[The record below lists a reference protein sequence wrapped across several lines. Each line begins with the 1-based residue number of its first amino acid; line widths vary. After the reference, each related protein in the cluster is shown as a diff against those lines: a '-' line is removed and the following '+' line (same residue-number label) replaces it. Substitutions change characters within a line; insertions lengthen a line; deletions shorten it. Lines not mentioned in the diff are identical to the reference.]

1 MKSGAWFGDSAGA
14 QCRGRWCGYQR
25 PQLHP
30 TRASHC
36 QENPSDRCGKQ
47 QRTSFLCFQFLFSFF
62 PVLSRACLG
71 KPLVVSIRNSPQ
83 SNQIALFGLSCVAS
97 PRVTTSRR
105 VVSCCFSPPLVL
117 AGERPLLWRARRLRQ
132 ALQRASHPNHRL
144 RAQCSGG
151 GCLFGGA
158 QGVRYVKKLT
168 DDADRQTAVSSLS
181 QHSTIPDLLTSS
193 VRLYLT

>member
-1 MKSGAWFGDSAGA
+1 MAIPPGRNAGEDGVGINNPNCIQPEQATARKTLRIGA
-14 QCRGRWCGYQR
+14 
-25 PQLHP
+25 
-30 TRASHC
+30 
-36 QENPSDRCGKQ
+36 ENNNGLL
-47 QRTSFLCFQFLFSFF
+47 SFAFNSFFSFF

-132 ALQRASHPNHRL
+132 ALQRASQPNHRL

-168 DDADRQTAVSSLS
+168 GDADRQ
-181 QHSTIPDLLTSS
+181 QS
-193 VRLYLT
+193 VR